1 MMKRIRYNQNVQFYK
16 TLSWIFI
23 FLNIKVSILKKTE
36 ELKRYKYQMQL
47 DPGSGREKQT
57 TYNRHFGQLK
67 S

>member
-1 MMKRIRYNQNVQFYK
+1 M
-16 TLSWIFI
+16 
-23 FLNIKVSILKKTE
+23 KKTE

-47 DPGSGREKQT
+47 DPGSGWGKQT